1 MGERISR
8 GISNVLERDKG
19 CLPNFLTDE
28 EGGGGGA
35 GANYFLHLLIKES
48 IILWIL

>member
-28 EGGGGGA
+28 EGGGV
-35 GANYFLHLLIKES
+35 ANYFLHLLKKEA
-48 IILWIL
+48 LFC